1 MNDFNLKNRWDQP
14 SKSLPIIFIGAGGI
28 IRNAHLPA
36 YNKLNLNIAG
46 VYDLNLETAKTLAKD
61 FNIPNVYEN
70 LDDAP
75 ELMNEDPYG
84 EGWIVKMKLE
94 NMDAVSGLLSPKDY
108 RSEIGE

>member
-70 LDDAP
+70 LDDA
-75 ELMNEDPYG
+75 LNNKDVVFD
-84 EGWIVKMKLE
+84 I
-94 NMDAVSGLLSPKDY
+94 AVPADQLQ
-108 RSEIGE
+108 

>member
-46 VYDLNLETAKTLAKD
+46 V
-61 FNIPNVYEN
+61 
-70 LDDAP
+70 
-75 ELMNEDPYG
+75 
-84 EGWIVKMKLE
+84 
-94 NMDAVSGLLSPKDY
+94 
-108 RSEIGE
+108 